1 MEAKVFSLENDL
13 ELTTQNLSNIKDNL
27 VEYKV
32 ENKGLQ
38 EEMAVINQ
46 VTNNIIYTFFPADKY
61 T

>member
-1 MEAKVFSLENDL
+1 MEAKVLSLENDL
-13 ELTTQNLSNIKDNL
+13 DLTTQNLSNIKDDL

-46 VTNNIIYTFFPADKY
+46 VKINKNKIH
-61 T
+61 